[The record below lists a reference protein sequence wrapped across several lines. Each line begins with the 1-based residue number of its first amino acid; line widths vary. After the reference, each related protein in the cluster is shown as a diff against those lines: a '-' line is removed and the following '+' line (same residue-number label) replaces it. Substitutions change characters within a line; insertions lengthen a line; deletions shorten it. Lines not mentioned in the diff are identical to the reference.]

1 MTVTDQIKI
10 LDDKIKSNQAQYDW
24 NREEAK
30 TSALSSKTFL
40 DKYEYLTGEDLGY
53 IPNVF
58 EKAKSKYSPLGMS
71 LSKAFKNN
79 EVGSF
84 AKSKSD
90 FSYDSNHTFF
100 KFYRVWWIWRIVTI
114 F

>member
-10 LDDKIKSNQAQYDW
+10 LDDKIKSSQAQYDW

-30 TSALSSKTFL
+30 TSALSSKTLL
-40 DKYEYLTGEDLGY
+40 DKYEYL
-53 IPNVF
+53 
-58 EKAKSKYSPLGMS
+58 SMS
-71 LSKAFKNN
+71 LNKAFKNN

-90 FSYDSNHTFF
+90 FSCDSNHNFF
-100 KFYRVWWIWRIVTI
+100 IFYRVWWIWRIVTI